1 MKPTQKVHEY
11 VSGNII
17 AADVSK
23 VIVCFNCKSHLTATE
38 DEVFLK
44 CFSCKHTMLKTS
56 LASSL
61 SANLVISDDKEQFSH
76 AVLSSFFMAISNTTN
91 YNINAKDVNDLT
103 EDMISKTLL
112 LLNKIEFQVCKDQKT
127 ITSMKLIHADHEDL
141 KEMSTN

>member
-1 MKPTQKVHEY
+1 
-11 VSGNII
+11 
-17 AADVSK
+17 
-23 VIVCFNCKSHLTATE
+23 
-38 DEVFLK
+38 
-44 CFSCKHTMLKTS
+44 MLKTS

-61 SANLVISDDKEQFSH
+61 SANLVISDDKEQNLGSFKCSH
-76 AVLSSFFMAISNTTN
+76 AVLNSFFMAISNTTN